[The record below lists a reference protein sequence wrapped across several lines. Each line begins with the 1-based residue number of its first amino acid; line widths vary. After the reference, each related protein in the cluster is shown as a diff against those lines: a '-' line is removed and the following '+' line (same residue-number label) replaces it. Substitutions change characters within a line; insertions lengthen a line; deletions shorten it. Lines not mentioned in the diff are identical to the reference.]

1 MTTIKI
7 NGHWRIADKQVI
19 DEFFKVCGQ
28 RDDWKML
35 AQSTEARAEQY
46 KSDAIRFETERD
58 AAIDSAEYY
67 KHTHMSMQ
75 TTIDE
80 LTAQLATAQAERDAG
95 CTWKR
100 RYDKQGYPIYD
111 STCDI
116 ASEQGEVEFSGFNFC
131 PYCGKKIAVVLE
143 SKP

>member
-1 MTTIKI
+1 MTQSFYTI
-7 NGHWRIADKQVI
+7 NGRTMTGEQV
-19 DEFFKVCGQ
+19 V
-28 RDDWKML
+28 ML
-35 AQSTEARAEQY
+35 ALTEQERAEAAEARA
-46 KSDAIRFETERD
+46 TEL
-58 AAIDSAEYY
+58 A
-67 KHTHMSMQ
+67 
-75 TTIDE
+75 
-80 LTAQLATAQAERDAG
+80 AQLATAQAERDAG

>member
-1 MTTIKI
+1 MPEWIECTHGVKIEYCSSCSADYFEQRATTAE
-7 NGHWRIADKQVI
+7 R
-19 DEFFKVCGQ
+19 E
-28 RDDWKML
+28 RD
-35 AQSTEARAEQY
+35 EARAQAVQY

-67 KHTHMSMQ
+67 KHTHLSMQ

-116 ASEQGEVEFSGFNFC
+116 ASEPGEVEFSGFNFC